1 MKPLPDHI
9 DGYGAVRA
17 FAGALPP
24 PALVALAATRIAPH
38 ARGRDKLLTDID
50 AAFVACG
57 LDDGATL
64 ALHHH
69 LRNGKQWRRDAD
81 CAV

>member
-24 PALVALAATRIAPH
+24 DSVARAGTRIAPH
-38 ARGRDKLLTDID
+38 ARGRDKLLADID